1 MRAVRFEQV
10 KLHATAWRRFL
21 MSAETAGLVHN
32 TKIGRKAENL
42 AWSTN
47 NSPAMELE
55 LQGKQHRRY
64 FSYEIHSDRN
74 WGNMSA
80 VFFVHVS
87 NAEWGKAR
95 TVLES
100 MEDMASRFACYPYG
114 EIEN

>member
-1 MRAVRFEQV
+1 MSPVTYNGIRLTAR
-10 KLHATAWRRFL
+10 AWRRFL
-21 MSAETAGLVHN
+21 MSAQTAGLVHN
-32 TKIGRKAENL
+32 SRIGFKAENL

-100 MEDMASRFACYPYG
+100 MEDMATRFAFNAYG